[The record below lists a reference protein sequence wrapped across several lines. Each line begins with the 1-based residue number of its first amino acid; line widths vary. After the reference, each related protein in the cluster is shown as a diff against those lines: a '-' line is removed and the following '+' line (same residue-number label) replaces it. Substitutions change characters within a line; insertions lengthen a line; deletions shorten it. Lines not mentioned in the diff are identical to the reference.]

1 MQIKKTKLVTF
12 ETYRFQILPIS
23 KNIQLTIDNEVASYE
38 ELVEKKNQFLA
49 DILNKEKLIFEH
61 SKSIITLR
69 FDGTDENIFLFRIN
83 VLRKL
88 KRHTPDFKEEQIEDY
103 PAVTIAIH
111 NDKTKQIIAIER
123 NAKAFAHPE
132 TVSHI
137 IENNLNR
144 HLKSK
149 NLAIYIEPIY
159 SKKDFWDVVA
169 KYENRIRQLDF
180 ELIRPNMS
188 NISSKIDEQLKVL
201 ENSVDAHKL
210 NLKLQSSK
218 VANLIVDRQN
228 PQIDGLVDY
237 ASQGGGNISF
247 KIKGLQKSVKTTKT
261 PTEINVDE
269 LELKNLSTQE
279 LINILKLIL

>member
-1 MQIKKTKLVTF
+1 MPTKNNKTVSF
-12 ETYRFQILPIS
+12 ETYRFQLLPIS
-23 KNIQLTIDNEVASYE
+23 KNIQLTIDGEVNSYE
-38 ELVEKKNQFLA
+38 DLVEKKNQLLA
-49 DILNKEKLIFEH
+49 NILNKQNLAFEH
-61 SKSIITLR
+61 SKSKITLR
-69 FDGTDENIFLFRIN
+69 FDGAEDDIFIFKIN

-103 PAVTIAIH
+103 PAVTIALN
-111 NDKTKQIIAIER
+111 NDKSKQIIAIER
-123 NAKAFAHPE
+123 NGKAFAHPE

-144 HLKSK
+144 YLKSK

-159 SKKDFWDVVA
+159 SKEEFWSVVE

-188 NISSKIDEQLKVL
+188 NISSKIDEQLKML

-218 VANLIVDRQN
+218 DSNLLIDKDN
-228 PQIDGLVDY
+228 LQIEGLVDY

-247 KIKGLQKSVKTTKT
+247 KVKGLRQKVKTSKT
-261 PTEINVDE
+261 AISIHIDE
-269 LELKNLSTQE
+269 LELKNLSIPD
-279 LINILKLIL
+279 LINLLKVLL

>member
-1 MQIKKTKLVTF
+1 MQIKNTKLVSF

-23 KNIQLTIDNEVASYE
+23 KNIQLTIDNEVTSYE
-38 ELVEKKNQFLA
+38 ELVEKKNQLLA
-49 DILNKEKLIFEH
+49 DILNKQNLTFEY
-61 SKSIITLR
+61 SKAKIALR

-111 NDKTKQIIAIER
+111 NDKSKQIIAIER
-123 NAKAFAHPE
+123 NGKAFVHPE

-144 HLKSK
+144 YLKSK

-159 SKKDFWDVVA
+159 SKEDFWDVVE
-169 KYENRIRQLDF
+169 KYENRIRELDI

-218 VANLIVDRQN
+218 DANLIVDRQN

-247 KIKGLQKSVKTTKT
+247 KIKGLRKKVKTTKT

-269 LELKNLSTQE
+269 LELKNLSAQE
-279 LINILKLIL
+279 LINILKLLL